1 MPAWII
7 WTLLTLTSWGVWAI
21 LFRLMGDSLSP
32 AHSQAISTLGVI
44 PILAAL
50 CLMKDV
56 PTSGNRLRGILLA
69 LGSGILS
76 CLGNVA
82 CYEALNHA
90 KAATVVPL
98 TALYPVVTVLLAV
111 PLLNERLNRLQ
122 WIGIGLSLAAIFFF
136 NVPQGTGV
144 ETGLASRWMLLP
156 LAAILLWGV
165 TQLMQKVATS
175 EISAR
180 SSAIWFLAAFI
191 PVAGAI
197 LFENPLTTGLD
208 LRVWA
213 LAAAMGFALALGN
226 LTILLAFAAG
236 GKASIIG
243 PLTGLYPL
251 VSLPI
256 SIVGFQ
262 ERLNQREICGIVLAL
277 LAVVL
282 LSVQSEPD
290 SAAPPK
296 IESTGVQ

>member
-1 MPAWII
+1 
-7 WTLLTLTSWGVWAI
+7 
-21 LFRLMGDSLSP
+21 
-32 AHSQAISTLGVI
+32 
-44 PILAAL
+44 
-50 CLMKDV
+50 
-56 PTSGNRLRGILLA
+56 
-69 LGSGILS
+69 
-76 CLGNVA
+76 
-82 CYEALNHA
+82 
-90 KAATVVPL
+90 
-98 TALYPVVTVLLAV
+98 
-111 PLLNERLNRLQ
+111 LQ
-122 WIGIGLSLAAIFFF
+122 WIGIGLSLAAIFLF

-175 EISAR
+175 EVSAR
-180 SSAIWFLAAFI
+180 SSAIWFLVAFI

-197 LFENPLTTGLD
+197 LVENPLTTGLE

-262 ERLNQREICGIVLAL
+262 ERLSQREIGGIVLAL
-277 LAVVL
+277 VAVVL
-282 LSVQSEPD
+282 LSVQSGPD
-290 SAAPPK
+290 SAAPPRN
-296 IESTGVQ
+296 ESTCVK